1 MGVTLGFDGKK
12 NKKVAV
18 FVAHPDDETIWMG
31 GTILTYKNWDWH
43 IFALSDCNGRINR
56 LQHNVKN
63 SYKKFGV
70 NNIAINCFNFPDSQ
84 DSNIVAKQEKKLKE
98 KLQEVNLDNY
108 DLIFTH
114 NENGEYGHPQHKLLN
129 KIITNKYTQKEIYQF
144 ICPAI
149 KDYPLLYKK
158 HNVIVHLSNQLLKNK
173 EQIFNNGYP
182 SELICWVNF
191 SDVMVYEFKTGPEIF
206 TRI

>member
-1 MGVTLGFDGKK
+1 MGVTLGFDNKK

-18 FVAHPDDETIWMG
+18 FIAHPDDETIWMG

-43 IFALSDCNGRINR
+43 IFALSDCNERINR

-63 SYKKFGV
+63 SYKRFGV
-70 NNIAINCFNFPDSQ
+70 NNITINRFNFLDSQ
-84 DSNIVAKQEKKLKE
+84 DNDVVAKQEKKLKE
-98 KLQEVNLDNY
+98 KFQKLNLDNY

-114 NENGEYGHPQHKLLN
+114 NENGEYGHPQHRLLN
-129 KIITNKYTQKEIYQF
+129 KIVVDKYAQKEIYQF

-149 KDYPLLYKK
+149 KDYPLSYKK
-158 HNVIVHLSNQLLKNK
+158 HNVIVHLSNELLKNK

-182 SELICWVNF
+182 SELICWVNL

-206 TRI
+206 TRA